1 MAHTRI
7 AAFGA
12 LTLLSLVGCRTGSG
26 KADTAVLACDAPVAE
41 AGADLTAT
49 LGGPVTLDAGA
60 SSFCESRADG
70 VSYEWSF
77 EAVPTDSTIDT
88 SALSDNLTISAVQP
102 VFTPDVVGDY
112 TLGLVVSDG
121 VDASDM
127 NYVVVSVVSGD
138 QKPVADC
145 GMDVETMV
153 SVAASLDGSASYDP
167 EGAELEYI
175 WSLSDLPDCSDLD
188 SSSIYNSAGP
198 TPSVVPDCEGVY
210 TVTLVVS
217 DSINY
222 SDPSICTVEADGVND
237 RPFASAGPSVSLGAC
252 ADDPMPLDGTGSY
265 DPEDDALTYAWSLYA
280 APSASTTTDANF
292 DDPTLPSPSF
302 DWDVPGAY
310 TFQLQVNDGELDSA
324 PDLVTVTIG
333 ETVDNRAPIANAGES
348 QEIAETSDC
357 SSSSYVWTCDD
368 CSAVDV
374 EFDGSSSRDPDGD
387 SLSYTWS
394 ETTGSIVFSARYSA
408 ITDATIPAQAASYGT
423 ANSITFDVN
432 LEVADCEASDSDSV
446 QVLYSCTGEAP

>member
-1 MAHTRI
+1 MSQTRI

-12 LTLLSLVGCRTGSG
+12 LTLLSLVGCRNGSE
-26 KADTAVLACDAPVAE
+26 KLDTAAVDCDAPVAE

-60 SSFCESRADG
+60 SAFCQDRKDDI
-70 VSYEWSF
+70 SYEWSF

-88 SALSDNLTISAVQP
+88 SALSDNQTISAVQP

-112 TLGLVVSDG
+112 TLGLVVNDG
-121 VDASDM
+121 VDASEM

-145 GMDVETMV
+145 GLDVETTV

-198 TPSVVPDCEGVY
+198 TPSVVPDCEGVF

-222 SDPSICTVEADGVND
+222 SNPAICTVEASGVND
-237 RPFASAGPSVSLGAC
+237 RPIASAGPSVSLGAC

-265 DPEDDALTYAWSLYA
+265 DPEDDALSYSWSLYA
-280 APSASTTTDANF
+280 APSASTATDANF
-292 DDPTLPSPSF
+292 DDATLASPAF
-302 DWDVPGAY
+302 DWDVPGSY
-310 TFQLQVNDGELDSA
+310 TFQLQVNDGDLDSA
-324 PDLVTVTIG
+324 PDLVTMTIG

-348 QEIAETSDC
+348 QEIAETADC
-357 SSSSYVWTCDD
+357 TSSSYVWTCDD
-368 CSAVDV
+368 CSAVDL
-374 EFDGSSSRDPDGD
+374 ELDGSASRDPDED

-394 ETTGSIVFSARYSA
+394 ETTGSVIFSARYSA
-408 ITDATIPAQAASYGT
+408 ITDATIPAQAAAYGT
-423 ANSITFDVN
+423 ANSITFDIE
-432 LEVADCEASDSDSV
+432 LEVADCEASDSDGV
-446 QVLYSCTGEAP
+446 QMIYSCTGEAP

>member
-1 MAHTRI
+1 MSQIRS

-12 LTLLSLVGCRTGSG
+12 LTLLSLGGCRTGPA
-26 KADTAVLACDAPVAE
+26 KTDTAVDTCDVPLAD

-60 SSFCESRADG
+60 SSFCQQRKDD

-77 EAVPTDSTIDT
+77 ESVPTDSTLDT
-88 SALSDNLTISAVQP
+88 SALSDNQTISAIQP

-121 VDASDM
+121 EDSSEM

-145 GMDVETMV
+145 GMDVETTAG
-153 SVAASLDGSASYDP
+153 VAASLDGSASYDP
-167 EGAELEYI
+167 EGAALEYL
-175 WSLSDLPDCSDLD
+175 WSLSDLPECSALD

-198 TPSVVPDCEGVY
+198 TPSVVPDCEGVF

-222 SDPSICTVEADGVND
+222 SDPAICTVEAGGVND
-237 RPFASAGPSVSLGAC
+237 RPIASAGPSVSLGAC

-265 DPEDDALTYAWSLYA
+265 DPEDDALTYTWSLYA
-280 APSASTTTDANF
+280 APSASSTTDANF
-292 DDPTLPSPSF
+292 DDPSLPSPSF

-310 TFQLQVNDGELDSA
+310 TFQLQVSDGELDSA
-324 PDLVTVTIG
+324 PDLATITIG
-333 ETVDNRAPIANAGES
+333 ETDDNRAPIANAGES
-348 QEIAETSDC
+348 QEIDETADC
-357 SSSSYVWTCDD
+357 TSSSYEWTCED
-368 CSAVDV
+368 CSAVGL
-374 EFDGSSSRDPDGD
+374 ELDGSASRDPDD
-387 SLSYTWS
+387 DRMSYTWS
-394 ETTGSIVFSARYSA
+394 ESTGSVVFTSRYSA
-408 ITDATIPAQAASYGT
+408 LTDATIPSQAAAYSV
-423 ANSITFDVN
+423 ANEITFDIS
-432 LEVADCEASDSDSV
+432 LEVADCEESDIDTV